1 MEQRTHLL
9 QRKGRGAAS
18 NRSGHF
24 EATSR
29 EAFDDGWGAI
39 DEPLPPLDTQVAIDA
54 SRTVIARNSS
64 PDIPFD
70 RSINPYRGCEHGC
83 VYCFARPTHAW
94 LGMSPGQDFET
105 RLLMKPDAALLLRQE
120 LARPGY
126 RPRVIALGTNTDPY
140 QPIERHYGIT
150 RQILEVLDETS
161 HPVGIVTKGA
171 LIARDVDILGRMAE
185 RKLARAYISVT
196 TLDGKLARTMEPRA
210 ATPARRLKA
219 IEALAE
225 AGVPVGVMFA
235 PIIPGLNDAEMES
248 VLAAARDAGA
258 QTAGYVLLRLPLE
271 IKDLFREWL
280 EAAAP
285 DRASRVMTLVRDC
298 RGGRDYDAE
307 WGTRMKGAGPFAD
320 MIARRFALACR
331 RYGLDRRSW
340 ELDTTRFTR
349 PAADTDQMTLL

>member
-18 NRSGHF
+18 NRSGRF

-39 DEPLPPLDTQVAIDA
+39 DEELPPLDTQVAIDA

-83 VYCFARPTHAW
+83 IYCFARPTHAW

-126 RPRVIALGTNTDPY
+126 KPRVIALGTNTDPY

-171 LIARDVDILGRMAE
+171 LIGRDVDILGRMAQ
-185 RKLARAYISVT
+185 RRLARTYISIT
-196 TLDGKLARTMEPRA
+196 TLDGKLARSMEPRA
-210 ATPARRLKA
+210 ASPAKRLKA
-219 IEALAE
+219 VEALAR

-271 IKDLFREWL
+271 IKDLFQEWL
-280 EAAAP
+280 EAAVP
-285 DRASRVMTLVRDC
+285 DRARRIMTLVRDC
-298 RGGRDYDAE
+298 RGGRDYDSE
-307 WGTRMKGAGPFAD
+307 WGTRLKGSGPFAD
-320 MIARRFALACR
+320 MVARRFALACR

-340 ELDTTRFTR
+340 ELDCTQFVK
-349 PAADTDQMTLL
+349 PSADSDQMTLL

>member
-9 QRKGRGAAS
+9 QRKGRGAMS
-18 NRSGHF
+18 NQTGRYERHSK
-24 EATSR
+24 

-39 DEPLPPLDTQVAIDA
+39 DEELAPLDTEVSLDA

-83 VYCFARPTHAW
+83 IYCFARPTHAW

-105 RLLMKPDAALLLRQE
+105 KLLMKLDAALLLRQE

-140 QPIERHYGIT
+140 QPIEKQYGIT

-161 HPVGIVTKGA
+161 HPVGIVTKSS
-171 LIARDVDILGRMAE
+171 LIARDADILGRMAE
-185 RKLARAYISVT
+185 RRLARAYISIT
-196 TLDGKLARTMEPRA
+196 TLDGKLARSMEPRA
-210 ATPARRLKA
+210 PTPANRLRA
-219 IEALAE
+219 VEALSK

-235 PIIPGLNDAEMES
+235 PIIPGLNEAELES

-285 DRASRVMTLVRDC
+285 DRASRVMALVRDC
-298 RGGRDYDAE
+298 RGGRDYDSE
-307 WGTRMKGAGPFAD
+307 WGTRLKGTGPFAD
-320 MIARRFALACR
+320 MVARRFALACR

-340 ELDTTRFTR
+340 ELDTTQFRK
-349 PAADTDQMTLL
+349 PATDTDQMTLL

>member
-9 QRKGRGAAS
+9 QRKGRGANS
-18 NRSGHF
+18 NRSGRF

-39 DEPLPPLDTQVAIDA
+39 DEELPPLDTQVAIDA

-83 VYCFARPTHAW
+83 IYCFARPTHAW

-126 RPRVIALGTNTDPY
+126 KPRVIALGTNTDPY

-185 RKLARAYISVT
+185 RKLARAYLSVT
-196 TLDGKLARTMEPRA
+196 TLDSKLARSMEPRA
-210 ATPARRLKA
+210 ATPAKRLKA
-219 IEALAE
+219 IEALAR

-258 QTAGYVLLRLPLE
+258 QTASYVLLRLPLE
-271 IKDLFREWL
+271 IKDLFQEWL

-285 DRASRVMTLVRDC
+285 DRARRVMTLVRDC
-298 RGGRDYDAE
+298 RGGRDYDSE
-307 WGTRMKGAGPFAD
+307 WGTRMKGSGPFAD
-320 MIARRFALACR
+320 MVARRFALACR

-340 ELDTTRFTR
+340 DLDTTQFVK

>member
-9 QRKGRGAAS
+9 QRKGRGAMSNQTGRYERHRKEAS
-18 NRSGHF
+18 
-24 EATSR
+24 
-29 EAFDDGWGAI
+29 DDGWGAI
-39 DEPLPPLDTQVAIDA
+39 DEELAPLDTEVSLDA

-83 VYCFARPTHAW
+83 IYCFARPTHAW

-105 RLLMKPDAALLLRQE
+105 KLLMKLDAALLLRQE

-140 QPIERHYGIT
+140 QPIEKQYGIT

-161 HPVGIVTKGA
+161 HPVGIVTKSS
-171 LIARDVDILGRMAE
+171 LIARDADILGRMAE
-185 RKLARAYISVT
+185 RRLARAYISIT
-196 TLDGKLARTMEPRA
+196 TLDGKLARSMEPRA
-210 ATPARRLKA
+210 PTPANRLRA
-219 IEALAE
+219 VEALSK

-285 DRASRVMTLVRDC
+285 DRASRVMALVRDC
-298 RGGRDYDAE
+298 RGGRDYDSE
-307 WGTRMKGAGPFAD
+307 WGTRLKGTGPFAD
-320 MIARRFALACR
+320 MVARRFALACR

-340 ELDTTRFTR
+340 ELDTTQFRK

>member
-18 NRSGHF
+18 NRSGRF

-39 DEPLPPLDTQVAIDA
+39 DEELPPLDTQVAIDA

-83 VYCFARPTHAW
+83 IYCFARPTHAW

-126 RPRVIALGTNTDPY
+126 KPRVIALGTNTDPY

-171 LIARDVDILGRMAE
+171 LIGRDVDILGRMAQ
-185 RKLARAYISVT
+185 RRLARTYISIT
-196 TLDGKLARTMEPRA
+196 TLDGKLARSMEPRA
-210 ATPARRLKA
+210 ASPAKRLKA
-219 IEALAE
+219 VEALAR

-271 IKDLFREWL
+271 IKALFQEWL
-280 EAAAP
+280 EAAVP
-285 DRASRVMTLVRDC
+285 DRARRIMTLVRDC
-298 RGGRDYDAE
+298 RGGRDYDSE
-307 WGTRMKGAGPFAD
+307 WGTRLKGSGPFAD
-320 MIARRFALACR
+320 MVARRFALACR

-340 ELDTTRFTR
+340 ELDCTQFVK
-349 PAADTDQMTLL
+349 PSADSDQMTLL

>member
-18 NRSGHF
+18 NRSGRF

-39 DEPLPPLDTQVAIDA
+39 DEELPPLDTQVAIDA

-83 VYCFARPTHAW
+83 IYCFARPTHAW

-126 RPRVIALGTNTDPY
+126 KPRVIALGTNTDPY

-161 HPVGIVTKGA
+161 HPVAIVTKGA
-171 LIARDVDILGRMAE
+171 LIGRDVDILGRMAQ
-185 RKLARAYISVT
+185 RRLARTYISIT
-196 TLDGKLARTMEPRA
+196 TLDGKLARSMEPRA
-210 ATPARRLKA
+210 ASPAKRLKA
-219 IEALAE
+219 VEALAR

-271 IKDLFREWL
+271 IKDLFQEWL
-280 EAAAP
+280 EAAVP
-285 DRASRVMTLVRDC
+285 DRARRIMTLVRDC
-298 RGGRDYDAE
+298 RGGRDYDSE
-307 WGTRMKGAGPFAD
+307 WGTRLKGSGPFAD
-320 MIARRFALACR
+320 MVARRFALACR

-340 ELDTTRFTR
+340 ELDCTQFVK
-349 PAADTDQMTLL
+349 PSADSDQMTLL

>member
-1 MEQRTHLL
+1 ML

-18 NRSGHF
+18 NRSDRF

-83 VYCFARPTHAW
+83 IYCFARPTHAW

-126 RPRVIALGTNTDPY
+126 KPRVIALGTNTDPY

-171 LIARDVDILGRMAE
+171 LIARDVDILERMAG
-185 RKLARAYISVT
+185 RKLARAYLSIT
-196 TLDGKLARTMEPRA
+196 TLDAGLARTMEPRA

-219 IEALAE
+219 IEALAR

-235 PIIPGLNDAEMES
+235 PIIPGLNDAEMEN

-271 IKDLFREWL
+271 IKDLFQEWL
-280 EAAAP
+280 EAAVP
-285 DRASRVMTLVRDC
+285 DRARRVMALVRDC
-298 RGGRDYDAE
+298 RGGRDYDSE
-307 WGTRMKGAGPFAD
+307 WGTRMKGSGPFAD
-320 MIARRFALACR
+320 MVARRFALACR

-340 ELDTTRFTR
+340 ELDCTQFVK
-349 PAADTDQMTLL
+349 PAADSDQMTLL